1 MQEHSMGDT
10 FRPIVVNSD
19 WINLTGRQQQ
29 YNNTY
34 QVDIIKHPLT
44 LEGYGSC
51 KSAEKKAHF
60 HAYPVFML
68 DGDKILI
75 KKS

>member
-1 MQEHSMGDT
+1 MQKHSMGDI

-34 QVDIIKHPLT
+34 QVDIIKHFTIHLPWRVMEVVNLLRKRPISMHIPYLCSMVT
-44 LEGYGSC
+44 R
-51 KSAEKKAHF
+51 F
-60 HAYPVFML
+60 
-68 DGDKILI
+68 
-75 KKS
+75 